1 MYSVN
6 YATKQIIQGSDFFT
20 KKAAENALA
29 DYIYFNTT
37 YGIDIENVEV
47 VRGGPYADFVT
58 ARTALSDT
66 IFEEFQKSAGFNQG
80 AFARYKQALAVKNP
94 NQPQTFE
101 SMGFAP
107 HQPLT
112 ALNL

>member
-6 YATKQIIQGSDFFT
+6 YATQQVVEGSDFFT
-20 KKAAENALA
+20 KKAAENALS

-37 YGIDIENVEV
+37 YGIDVANVEV
-47 VRGGPYADFVT
+47 VRGGPYADFAT
-58 ARTALSDT
+58 ARTALSDK
-66 IFEEFQKSAGFNQG
+66 IFEEFQKSAEFNQG
-80 AFARYKQALAVKNP
+80 ALARYRQALAVKNP
-94 NQPQTFE
+94 NESQPFE

-107 HQPLT
+107 HRSLT

>member
-6 YATKQIIQGSDFFT
+6 YATQQVISGSDFFT
-20 KKAAENALA
+20 EQAAQNALE
-29 DYIYFNTT
+29 DYARLNTT

-47 VRGGPYADFVT
+47 IRGGPYADFVT

-66 IFEEFQKSAGFNQG
+66 IFEEFKKNPGFNQH

-94 NQPQTFE
+94 NESQTFE

-107 HQPLT
+107 HGPLT
-112 ALNL
+112 AINL